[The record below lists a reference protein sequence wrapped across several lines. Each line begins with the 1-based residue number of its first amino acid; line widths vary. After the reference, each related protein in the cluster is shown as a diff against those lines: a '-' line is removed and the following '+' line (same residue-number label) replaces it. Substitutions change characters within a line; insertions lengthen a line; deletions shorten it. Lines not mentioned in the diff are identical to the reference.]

1 MKLITLKFWF
11 HTYLYICSNYKY
23 VPNNCFKYTFKI
35 YFLSTSYPILIVSSK
50 IIFHRNRFVP
60 TPTVSRVRICITL
73 FWETKKMNKYFQNIF
88 QPNFFT
94 LFILTTKMNL
104 VPIHIQKTSI
114 LPTAILTVQEFRG
127 TRCVSEY
134 VGTTARDVFAG
145 VAKHWGRSFLTAA
158 LPCAHYILILE
169 FHLLSCHIPFPINN
183 FYFIPLVARHAGG
196 CIACWRLHGAPG
208 RGSGAPGRGCTY
220 VFNAL
225 GALGE

>member
-1 MKLITLKFWF
+1 M
-11 HTYLYICSNYKY
+11 
-23 VPNNCFKYTFKI
+23 
-35 YFLSTSYPILIVSSK
+35 
-50 IIFHRNRFVP
+50 P

-145 VAKHWGRSFLTAA
+145 VAKH
-158 LPCAHYILILE
+158 
-169 FHLLSCHIPFPINN
+169 
-183 FYFIPLVARHAGG
+183 
-196 CIACWRLHGAPG
+196 
-208 RGSGAPGRGCTY
+208 
-220 VFNAL
+220 
-225 GALGE
+225 